1 MWKDRFFGLVTCLA
15 EAPFLHEFV
24 PGSALELWTD
34 ASDYAIGAALV
45 QTTPDNKECP
55 IAFFSR
61 MLSEPERRYS
71 VFEKE
76 TLAMHQAIT
85 RFRTYLVGLRFVVK
99 TGHKPLEDVFKEG
112 AAKRRVNPLKPRW
125 FARMLDLEEFDF
137 QVQYVMGRSN
147 VVADAMS
154 RVVSSI
160 YVPWDDL
167 EQAQKWDGDCVRLRS
182 NDGHVMERGILRKKL
197 PGERTVIVLPAA
209 FQRQAV
215 KEAHHG
221 PVGGH
226 FFLSNLLQHV
236 QSEEAWS
243 FFNSLLQRNQQR
255 Q

>member
-1 MWKDRFFGLVTCLA
+1 
-15 EAPFLHEFV
+15 
-24 PGSALELWTD
+24 
-34 ASDYAIGAALV
+34 
-45 QTTPDNKECP
+45 
-55 IAFFSR
+55 
-61 MLSEPERRYS
+61 
-71 VFEKE
+71 
-76 TLAMHQAIT
+76 
-85 RFRTYLVGLRFVVK
+85 
-99 TGHKPLEDVFKEG
+99 
-112 AAKRRVNPLKPRW
+112 
-125 FARMLDLEEFDF
+125 MLDLEEFDF
-137 QVQYVMGRSN
+137 QVQYVMGKSN

-182 NDGHVMERGILRKKL
+182 NDGYVMERGILRKKL
-197 PGERTVIVLPAA
+197 PGGRTVIVLPAA

-226 FFLSNLLQHV
+226 FFLSNLLQYV